1 MPVVL
6 EASAALPL
14 AVFSPPVVLDASA
27 NAPVAVLFEPV
38 VAFFG
43 GDYTQGFPYA
53 RRRVSLNDCAS
64 AIIYSR
70 RRKVFLEAHWFAA
83 ASHWISYRVVADVGR
98 TAMDY

>member
-1 MPVVL
+1 MCR
-6 EASAALPL
+6 SL
-14 AVFSPPVVLDASA
+14 AVGVFCRSEGLKSGGTMIATEITRLLMS
-27 NAPVAVLFEPV
+27 
-38 VAFFG
+38 FFG

-70 RRKVFLEAHWFAA
+70 RRKVFLEADWFPA
-83 ASHWISYRVVADVGR
+83 ASYWIFYRVVADLGR